1 MFGSKAYGEC
11 EVAGDRGLNLEVCIR
26 GSVKSAILLV
36 SERKHEVATAIRSSM
51 IVHKW
56 RVGRF
61 TPAPRQEYWKG
72 SRVEGVK
79 FATEAWPSE
88 EAIAGFRPR
97 SAARGRE
104 SSPLLVGERQVGSV
118 FSVGSACMQPP
129 LRWKL
134 LATFSPLSLSLSLLL
149 SPDRGIPSRDV
160 RINRFA
166 ASL

>member
-1 MFGSKAYGEC
+1 
-11 EVAGDRGLNLEVCIR
+11 
-26 GSVKSAILLV
+26 
-36 SERKHEVATAIRSSM
+36 M

-134 LATFSPLSLSLSLLL
+134 LATFSLLSLFLSI
-149 SPDRGIPSRDV
+149 SPPLAGSRHPIARRKNKQVCRVLIRGRRKRESVGGKDERA
-160 RINRFA
+160 RRER
-166 ASL
+166 STRTGSEGSERRG